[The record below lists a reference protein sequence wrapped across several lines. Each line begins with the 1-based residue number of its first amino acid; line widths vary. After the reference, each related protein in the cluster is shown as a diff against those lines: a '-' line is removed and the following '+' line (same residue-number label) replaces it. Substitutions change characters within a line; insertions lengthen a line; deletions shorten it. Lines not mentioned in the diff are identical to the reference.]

1 MKLFQTS
8 LFVAALSLFAV
19 VQAQPIPNGTTIY
32 ASGLEGPRGLAFGPD
47 GLLYVAEAGLGGN
60 QPVPAG
66 CEGTPPPVGPYSGG
80 PSARVSRI
88 EANGTRTTVI
98 SGLPSAI
105 SSLPS
110 GDTQGVAAV
119 AFHGDNLFAL
129 LAGGGCSHGNP
140 TAPNGL
146 IRIDTKKGTAE
157 LIADLSAFFRQNPVA
172 HPNPGDFEPDGTP
185 YSMKVVDGHFIVVE
199 ANHGRLLS
207 INPGGHIDQLTDM
220 SATLGHIVPTSFAW
234 KDGSFYVGNLGGF
247 PIQTGTEKLYQV
259 TKHGEI
265 TGFLDGFTTVV
276 GVETDALGRLYVLE
290 LSAANGFPAPFA
302 GRIVRLSSSGPEVIL
317 DSLIVPTAM
326 TIGPDGAIYVSDLGA
341 ASGSGGRILRF
352 VAP

>member
-1 MKLFQTS
+1 MKLFQTAT
-8 LFVAALSLFAV
+8 LLVTLSLVAV

-32 ASGLEGPRGLAFGPD
+32 ASDLKGPRGLAFGPD
-47 GLLYVAEAGLGGN
+47 GLLYVAEAGLGGT

-88 EANGTRTTVI
+88 EANGSRTTVI
-98 SGLPSAI
+98 DGLPSAI

-110 GDTQGVAAV
+110 GDTQGVAAI
-119 AFHGDNLFAL
+119 AFHGENLYAL

-157 LIADLSAFFRQNPVA
+157 LIADISAFVRQNPVA

-220 SATLGHIVPTSFAW
+220 SATLGHIVPTSAAW
-234 KDGSFYVGNLGGF
+234 KDGFFYVGNLGHF
-247 PIQTGTEKLYQV
+247 PIQAGTEKLYQV
-259 TKHGEI
+259 TKHGGI
-265 TGFLDGFTTVV
+265 TGFIDGFTTIVDV
-276 GVETDALGRLYVLE
+276 QTDALGRLYVLE

-341 ASGSGGRILRF
+341 ASGSAGRILRF